1 MQEVGSFFDSLS
13 LFLENNILVV
23 VFLVA
28 IFYILKKSNQRQRRY
43 LITVAVMAV
52 LFVFNGI
59 AFAVI
64 KWIGEDTTYYRFF
77 WICPIVLTSA
87 YLTVELLFEA
97 AIKKWQKACLALV
110 FAVMVFGNYGQSFN
124 GWGNIPS
131 NVYQIEDDIIQLAD
145 LIDEHADGERTILLA
160 NNYISDHIREY
171 NANVISNPDGTLY
184 LDDII
189 IGNNYNYPASNVMA
203 FMKFNMA
210 EYIAI
215 EKEKIGTNRL
225 FLSIGS
231 EKIGETDSYN
241 LFYYDREL
249 CMEEDAFFEKIITEK
264 SLYVNS
270 EYINISGLEE
280 QKDYLYVTDLWVN
293 TSQEQKQAIIDLAN
307 ELQVEA
313 LIINSVPQNRELT
326 RKFLEDELEGLK
338 VPYVYNNGDIQA
350 INEEKYSIVCLTT
363 ESTYMMKSELE
374 DLVSTSEQ
382 MVLVLDNRIL
392 ATGENEEFIEQLL
405 ADESPV
411 IQIIA
416 GNSGLCKEMVN
427 DKAMLYGPLDVN
439 VDPEQGFVT
448 LLRLKGL
455 EAE

>member
-1 MQEVGSFFDSLS
+1 MQEVGSFFDSLR
-13 LFLENNILVV
+13 LFLENNILIV
-23 VFLVA
+23 VFLIA
-28 IFYILKKSNQRQRRY
+28 IFYILKKSNQRHRRY

-87 YLTVELLFEA
+87 YLMVELLFEA

-131 NVYQIEDDIIQLAD
+131 NIYQIDDDIVQLCD
-145 LIDEHADGERTILLA
+145 LIDKHSGGRRTIFLA
-160 NNYISDHIREY
+160 NYDIAYHMREY
-171 NANVISNPDGTLY
+171 NANIIINPDGNFY
-184 LDDII
+184 LDEIVNGDNID
-189 IGNNYNYPASNVMA
+189 YAARNVMM
-203 FMKFNMA
+203 FMEFNMA

-215 EKEKIGTNRL
+215 EKEKVGTNRL
-225 FLSIGS
+225 FYSVGC
-231 EKIGETDSYN
+231 EKIGETNGFNLYHYDSKLLAEEWE
-241 LFYYDREL
+241 LFDKVIE
-249 CMEEDAFFEKIITEK
+249 EK

-270 EYINISGLEE
+270 EYINIPELEE

-293 TSQEQKQAIIDLAN
+293 TSDSQKQAIIDLAN

-313 LIINSVPQNRELT
+313 LIINSVESNRTYTEEFFDSELQG
-326 RKFLEDELEGLK
+326 LE
-338 VPYVYNNGDIQA
+338 VPYIYNNGQSQWL
-350 INEEKYSIVCLTT
+350 EEEHFSIVCTTT
-363 ESTYMMKSELE
+363 EGLVTELGE
-374 DLVSTSEQ
+374 LKESLATKKPIV
-382 MVLVLDNRIL
+382 MVLDNRINVDNVKEDDMASIL
-392 ATGENEEFIEQLL
+392 
-405 ADESPV
+405 ESGSSV
-411 IQIIA
+411 HQIISVN
-416 GNSGLCKEMVN
+416 GGQYKGMVN
-427 DKAMLYGPLDVN
+427 DRVMFYGALEVN

-455 EAE
+455 ESE